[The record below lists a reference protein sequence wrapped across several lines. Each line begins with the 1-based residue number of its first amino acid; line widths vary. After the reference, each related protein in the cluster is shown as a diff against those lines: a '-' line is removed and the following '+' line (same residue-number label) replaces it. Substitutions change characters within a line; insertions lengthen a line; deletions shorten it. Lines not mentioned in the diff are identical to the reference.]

1 MLNDAIEIYFGDA
14 PLASAFVP
22 PAVRRGKCR
31 DAGGVFRVGEDGPEP
46 RGPVGVAQNA
56 VRRSEFGPKTAEEI
70 IERVGQCV
78 RVLDTVGC
86 ATLVGKSDG
95 CFATR
100 ATCLGAASIK
110 RPTTQ
115 CQHESGAQ
123 PRHRN
128 DACFQYPEG
137 PFVEAAVAVRPA
149 ACLQSTQ

>member
-1 MLNDAIEIYFGDA
+1 M
-14 PLASAFVP
+14 
-22 PAVRRGKCR
+22 
-31 DAGGVFRVGEDGPEP
+31 
-46 RGPVGVAQNA
+46 
-56 VRRSEFGPKTAEEI
+56 RRSEFGPKTAEEI

-115 CQHESGAQ
+115 CQHGVGLSRGTGMMPAFST
-123 PRHRN
+123 PRARLSRRPSWFAPRPVRSQHSDVFGRCNSRSAGDCSSRIAGDCSSRN
-128 DACFQYPEG
+128 EQ
-137 PFVEAAVAVRPA
+137 AAA
-149 ACLQSTQ
+149 A